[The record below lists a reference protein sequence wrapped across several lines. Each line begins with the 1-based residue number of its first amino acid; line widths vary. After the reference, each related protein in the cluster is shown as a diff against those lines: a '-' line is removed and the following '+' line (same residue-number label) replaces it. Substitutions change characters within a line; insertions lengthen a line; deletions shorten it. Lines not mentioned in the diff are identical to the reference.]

1 MQALH
6 INGNDLT
13 LEAVRE
19 VAQPDVR
26 RPVLLDPDAREA
38 VNRAR
43 AVVDTLVANNRI
55 SYAITT
61 GVGKLSDVHIVG
73 DQVRELQINLVRSH
87 AVGVGEPL
95 SIPDTR
101 AMMLLRANS
110 LAKGNSGIRGI
121 SIDTICEMLNRGVTP
136 MVPSQGSVGASGDLA
151 PLAHLA
157 LALIGEGECLD
168 EKGGRIPSAE
178 ALKRAQIKPLVLEAK
193 EAVSLINGTQ
203 AMLAIGIL
211 MVLAAET
218 LVDTA
223 DVIGAMACDAL
234 KGTNVAFD
242 ERIQKAR
249 PHAGQIRT
257 AANLRRLL
265 EQSQIRDSH
274 RDCGRVQDA
283 YSLRCIPQVHGAVR
297 DTLAHCRSVFETETN
312 SAVDNP
318 LVFVKNP
325 KAMDGEGDVLS
336 GGNFHGE
343 PLAFALDF
351 LAIALSALAGISER
365 RLERMVNPALSE
377 GLPPFLAPGAGMNS
391 GFMMPQVTAAAL
403 VSENKVLSHPASVD
417 SITTSGNKEDFVS
430 MGMTA
435 ASKLK
440 RVVENTRNTLAIEA
454 MAAAQAID
462 FLAPLKTSKPLQ
474 QAHAAIRAVCATMEK
489 DRVMYRGFRTH
500 CEFDCERQAGRRSAL
515 NILTKICPLEICHHD
530 HELAEGKGP
539 ATRFSPTPRCLMRSR
554 RERIA
559 VYSHPLSALDSPRF
573 NASPPRGAPE
583 LSAFSP

>member
-1 MQALH
+1 LKFEIRYQEALVKALH

-13 LEAVRE
+13 LEDVRE
-19 VAQPDVR
+19 VALEN
-26 RPVLLDPDAREA
+26 RPVLLDPNAREA

-43 AVVDTLVANNRI
+43 AVVDALVAGNKI

-95 SIPDTR
+95 SSAETR

-110 LAKGNSGIRGI
+110 LAKGNSGVRALI
-121 SIDTICEMLNRGVTP
+121 IDTICEMLSRGVTP

-157 LALIGEGECLD
+157 LVLIGEGECID
-168 EKGGRIPSAE
+168 EKGTRVPSAE
-178 ALKRAQIKPLVLEAK
+178 ALKRAQVKPLVLEAK

-203 AMLAIGIL
+203 AMLAVGTL
-211 MVLAAET
+211 MLLAAET

-223 DVIGAMACDAL
+223 DVLGAMSCDAL

-249 PHAGQIRT
+249 PHAGQIKT

-265 EQSQIRDSH
+265 ENSEIRESH

-297 DTLAHCRSVFETETN
+297 DTLAHCRAVFEIETN

-325 KAMDGEGDVLS
+325 KATDGEGDVLS

-351 LAIALSALAGISER
+351 LAICLSALAGISER

-391 GFMMPQVTAAAL
+391 GFMMPQVTAASL
-403 VSENKVLSHPASVD
+403 VSENKVLAHPASVD

-435 ASKLK
+435 AIKLK
-440 RVVENTRNTLAIEA
+440 KVVQNTRNTLAIEA

-462 FLAPLKTSKPLQ
+462 FLAPLKTSKSLQ
-474 QAHAAIRAVCATMEK
+474 QAHAAIRAVCRTMEK
-489 DRVMYRGFRTH
+489 DRVMYQDFQRLSDLIESG
-500 CEFDCERQAGRRSAL
+500 
-515 NILTKICPLEICHHD
+515 K
-530 HELAEGKGP
+530 LA
-539 ATRFSPTPRCLMRSR
+539 
-554 RERIA
+554 A
-559 VYSHPLSALDSPRF
+559 VLR
-573 NASPPRGAPE
+573 
-583 LSAFSP
+583 